1 MQTETG
7 KWHPSGIF
15 PKDDAAQTPNPIGR
29 AMNKQAVQ
37 MFAAPVEGTLKNFM
51 EFGDSGVARHEQT
64 PPHQRTH
71 AAKHDAKLI
80 DRDG

>member
-7 KWHPSGIF
+7 KWHPSGIL
-15 PKDDAAQTPNPIGR
+15 PKDYTAQTSNPIGS
-29 AMNKQAVQ
+29 AMDKEAVQ
-37 MFAAPVEGTLKNFM
+37 MFAAPIEGTLKNFV
-51 EFGDSGVARHEQT
+51 EFGDTGVARHEQT

-71 AAKHDAKLI
+71 AAKHDAKLV